1 METTRPKVGLAL
13 SSGAI
18 RGLAH
23 LGALQVFEEEHIPI
37 DFIAGTS
44 AGALVGGLYA
54 LGHQIKYLK
63 QLACSIKWEHVTE
76 LTIHKKGLVAG
87 NRLLDF
93 LRILTQDRTFAEVH
107 IPFNAVATDL
117 KNGEKV
123 ILNSG
128 SVAEA
133 IRASI
138 SIPGIYVPFHK
149 DGKILCDG
157 AVVDR
162 IPINVV
168 RDMGADIVIAID
180 IGFGIG
186 TSKLSN
192 IFEILLQA
200 SDITTRELSKLSWEN
215 ADVLIEP
222 KVSHISAVDLR
233 RSSELIE
240 AGIAA
245 ARAKIPEIKKLIG
258 VDTSWSSGQKDV

>member
-1 METTRPKVGLAL
+1 MEMRRPKVGLAL

-23 LGALQVFEEEHIPI
+23 LGAIQVFEEEGIPI
-37 DFIAGTS
+37 DIITGTS

-63 QLACSIKWEHVTE
+63 QLACNIKWEHVTE
-76 LTIHKKGLVAG
+76 IAIHKKGLVAG
-87 NRLLDF
+87 NRLLEF
-93 LRILTQDRTFAEVH
+93 LRILTQDRTFDDLN
-107 IPFNAVATDL
+107 IPFAAVATDL
-117 KNGEKV
+117 RTGEKV
-123 ILNSG
+123 ILNTG
-128 SVAEA
+128 PVAEA

-138 SIPGIYVPFHK
+138 SIPGIYVPFQK
-149 DGKILCDG
+149 DGRLLCDG

-162 IPINVV
+162 IPITLA
-168 RDMGADIVIAID
+168 REMGADVVVAID

-200 SDITTRELSKLSWEN
+200 SDITTRELSKLSWEY

-222 KVSHISAVDLR
+222 KVSHLPAMDLR
-233 RSSELIE
+233 KAEELIE

-245 ARAKIPEIKKLIG
+245 ARVKIPEIKKLIG
-258 VDTSWSSGQKDV
+258 VDQVGVLD